1 MATPRENREVNTDTE
16 LEKIQADRWPGS
28 RAGSRCQVTMSRTP
42 SFRYFHAWWRPTR
55 ACELISLRSPRIRTG
70 FFDECQRN
78 NYLNTWISIIRIVN
92 YETQLSWSSPTT
104 RSFKILSR
112 SQTLP
117 IDSKASRRE
126 KKRNQVPLPQFISSY
141 TYTHVH
147 LHAYIVRFNSLIQGI
162 GSVTRTPVSRRP
174 SAL

>member
-92 YETQLSWSSPTT
+92 YETQLSWSSPI
-104 RSFKILSR
+104 RSFKILSW

-126 KKRNQVPLPQFISSY
+126 KKRNQVPPPPIYF
-141 TYTHVH
+141 VV
-147 LHAYIVRFNSLIQGI
+147 YIY
-162 GSVTRTPVSRRP
+162 TRTFTRIYRTF
-174 SAL
+174 

>member
-92 YETQLSWSSPTT
+92 YETQLSWSSPI

-112 SQTLP
+112 SQTLRSNWLESLETRKETKSGSAPP
-117 IDSKASRRE
+117 IYF
-126 KKRNQVPLPQFISSY
+126 V
-141 TYTHVH
+141 V
-147 LHAYIVRFNSLIQGI
+147 YIY
-162 GSVTRTPVSRRP
+162 TRTFTHIYRTF
-174 SAL
+174 